1 MDAAVDDL
9 NWLQDDEAIAE
20 IEEAAAKPVEEIDA
34 AVDETSWLQ
43 DEEAVADFEQP
54 IAAETTLTEQLDAAI
69 DDADWLQDD
78 EELTPPAKESIALD
92 DELDDFSGL
101 DGGFDV
107 SNLIQDDE
115 TELATQ
121 NPADSL
127 QDDEDSFNSLFA
139 DSDFNDGDTVEPT
152 DTNNA
157 VSGDDVDLSE
167 IDDFFKLDE
176 VSDDFSKQLLE
187 AEALASAEQ
196 AQDDED
202 NQDDFLLPDFDIT
215 ADNETMGTDDDSP
228 IPEDEFADAFG
239 DTSFLDKAE
248 TEQPTQQESSEN
260 KTVAADTVAMENIV
274 NVRLSPFE
282 FEQEEIKKQL
292 EVTEKKLKKAKI
304 FSYVALGFGAVA
316 LTAAIG
322 LGVMTYKAKTEVSSL
337 TGVVTNLELSLKNSA
352 EGDSKEAINTMLSSV
367 VQLNQQIYD
376 FINDLK
382 GNPQL
387 PADTLNSKVPGIAE
401 KQVMVSNALK
411 TLRGKIGDLDE
422 ATLSEL
428 SIVESPKEPTKIEIQ
443 PTPAKESHN
452 TLMPPVKTEAVIE
465 PIASPKI
472 VVPEPPPIAVKEPPK
487 VEVAAKVKIKAE
499 VVKPKP
505 VISAKIADR
514 ELSKPS
520 ASGNWGV
527 NLVAFKQEWFAQSKA
542 AEFARQG
549 VYAEVIPIQGDGGT
563 MYRLR
568 VGGFA
573 SKKEANASK
582 DKIRRVLNLDSVW
595 VSDN

>member
-1 MDAAVDDL
+1 
-9 NWLQDDEAIAE
+9 
-20 IEEAAAKPVEEIDA
+20 
-34 AVDETSWLQ
+34 
-43 DEEAVADFEQP
+43 
-54 IAAETTLTEQLDAAI
+54 
-69 DDADWLQDD
+69 
-78 EELTPPAKESIALD
+78 
-92 DELDDFSGL
+92 
-101 DGGFDV
+101 
-107 SNLIQDDE
+107 
-115 TELATQ
+115 
-121 NPADSL
+121 
-127 QDDEDSFNSLFA
+127 
-139 DSDFNDGDTVEPT
+139 
-152 DTNNA
+152 
-157 VSGDDVDLSE
+157 
-167 IDDFFKLDE
+167 
-176 VSDDFSKQLLE
+176 
-187 AEALASAEQ
+187 
-196 AQDDED
+196 
-202 NQDDFLLPDFDIT
+202 LPDFDIT

-248 TEQPTQQESSEN
+248 TEPPTQQESSEN
-260 KTVAADTVAMENIV
+260 KTAATDTVAMENIV

-337 TGVVTNLELSLKNSA
+337 TGVVTNLEQSLKNSA
-352 EGDSKEAINTMLSSV
+352 EGNSKEAINTMLNSV

-387 PADTLNSKVPGIAE
+387 PADALNNKVPGIAE

-465 PIASPKI
+465 PIASPKT
-472 VVPEPPPIAVKEPPK
+472 VVPEPPPIAAKEAPK

-505 VISAKIADR
+505 VISAKTADR

-520 ASGNWGV
+520 AGGNWGV

-549 VYAEVIPIQGDGGT
+549 VYADVIPIQGDGGT